1 MKEYLL
7 FMDVSGDVARNYVD
21 EGKVKLLPM
30 EFIINNQAHLYTAAD
45 DGIDVKQFYSMVKTR
60 ADIKTTQITPA
71 IYEDFFEPYL
81 KDGY

>member
-45 DGIDVKQFYSMVKTR
+45 DGIDVKQFYSMVKSR
-60 ADIKTTQITPA
+60 ADIKP
-71 IYEDFFEPYL
+71 L
-81 KDGY
+81 KLHPQFTKTFSNRI